1 MLITRVTSITVH
13 IAKALVRVPGLK
25 RHRPYLVSVIEVAA
39 PSMMLVPNSKASLEI
54 TGIRIFGGTGSIE
67 ITVL

>member
-1 MLITRVTSITVH
+1 MMLITQVTSITVH

-54 TGIRIFGGTGSIE
+54 TCWPSWLDSVFQ
-67 ITVL
+67 